1 MNIASRIRRSF
12 FREEKRKLPIVNGSS
27 SRNED
32 DLLGVT
38 DELIDHVRSF
48 TIDTFKNF
56 SLYGNFESE
65 SQFDD
70 FFFSIGEQASSSDM
84 GIMFLKVDEEACVNP
99 LEEDEEYNGVSSS
112 ENVKKDL
119 SDWQERHAVLVLS
132 KSKVFDP
139 SLCLNDLN
147 LPSSC
152 CSR

>member
-70 FFFSIGEQASSSDM
+70 FFSRLVNKQAVVIW
-84 GIMFLKVDEEACVNP
+84 G
-99 LEEDEEYNGVSSS
+99 
-112 ENVKKDL
+112 
-119 SDWQERHAVLVLS
+119 
-132 KSKVFDP
+132 
-139 SLCLNDLN
+139 LCF
-147 LPSSC
+147 
-152 CSR
+152 

>member
-12 FREEKRKLPIVNGSS
+12 FREEKRKLPNVNGSS
-27 SRNED
+27 SRNEDD

-70 FFFSIGEQASSSDM
+70 FFFSKA
-84 GIMFLKVDEEACVNP
+84 
-99 LEEDEEYNGVSSS
+99 
-112 ENVKKDL
+112 
-119 SDWQERHAVLVLS
+119 LVICG
-132 KSKVFDP
+132 
-139 SLCLNDLN
+139 LCLWN
-147 LPSSC
+147 
-152 CSR
+152 